1 MSDLDESD
9 DASLIDDEPSDDV
22 LPSGNRPT
30 LDSEVAQDGTASIYY
45 VEEKNEAR
53 FGATPKLIRHRKLL
67 ARFAHDGSRLELY
80 PLITWK
86 DQPPYFEPKYESI
99 KSIELRGFG
108 FQSPESGDEAADI
121 FLCLPAGFVKG
132 YAFGL
137 GLKKEYKPIID
148 AVEDLPGID
157 TLVIEKGQATLV
169 RDGSR
174 LILPF
179 DVFDATRRALDRI
192 ATKYRSEA
200 LQDKRDLA
208 HNTLLHKLA
217 PEEFPELPPRYRR
230 DTVFRVVAASAATD
244 LSDKDKAA
252 AIELVAANIGAL
264 AKAHPERLMQL
275 RDELELV
282 SLKELIDKFRS
293 MLGQKLTEGKWQ
305 KFLSDNPFVLSL
317 VFGYPVIKLG
327 EQVAVGGIRLIGGGM
342 KFADFV
348 ARHAQTGNMAIVE
361 IKTPTTD
368 ILGPREYR
376 GGIYPNSSEVSGAI
390 NQLLDQRYQLQ
401 RSLSVLK
408 DAPGLRDLQAYA
420 IDCVLVVGTLPDSTD
435 EARMKSFELARR
447 ALSGI
452 LIVTFD
458 ELLAKLETVY
468 AFFTDGSARPTAAAN
483 LSSPEI
489 VVSDSLDTV
498 DGTESVLN

>member
-1 MSDLDESD
+1 MNDIDA
-9 DASLIDDEPSDDV
+9 ASLIDGEPSR
-22 LPSGNRPT
+22 LPPSNNRPT
-30 LDSEVAQDGTASIYY
+30 LESEVARNGTTSIYF

-53 FGATPKLIRHRKLL
+53 YGATSKLLQYRKLL
-67 ARFAHDGSRLELY
+67 ARFAHDGSQLELF
-80 PLITWK
+80 PLMTWK
-86 DQPPYFEPKYESI
+86 NQPPYFEPKYESI

-108 FQSPESGDEAADI
+108 FQPPESGDEAADI
-121 FLCLPAGFVKG
+121 FLGLPAGFVKD

-137 GLKKEYKPIID
+137 GLKKEYKPLID
-148 AVEDLPGID
+148 TVEKLPGVD
-157 TLVIEKGQATLV
+157 TLVIDKDSDELV

-174 LILPF
+174 FILPF

-217 PEEFPELPPRYRR
+217 PQEFPELPPRYRR
-230 DTVFRVVAASAATD
+230 DTVFQVVAASASAETG
-244 LSDKDKAA
+244 LSEKDKEA
-252 AIELVAANIGAL
+252 AIELVAANKGAL
-264 AKAHPERLMQL
+264 AKEHPERLMQL

-282 SLKELIDKFRS
+282 SLKELIDKFSS

-305 KFLSDNPFVLSL
+305 KFFSDNPFVLSL

-327 EQVAVGGIRLIGGGM
+327 DQVAVGGIRLIGGGM

-348 ARHAQTGNMAIVE
+348 ARHAQTGNIAIVE
-361 IKTPTTD
+361 IKTPATEL
-368 ILGPREYR
+368 LGPREYR
-376 GGIYPNSSEVSGAI
+376 GGIYPNSAEVSGAM

-401 RSLSVLK
+401 RNLSILK

-420 IDCVLVVGTLPDSTD
+420 IDCVLIVGTLPKPTD

-452 LIVTFD
+452 LLVTFD
-458 ELLAKLETVY
+458 ELFAKLETVY
-468 AFFTDGSARPTAAAN
+468 AFLNDGSASPNIEAN
-483 LSSPEI
+483 LSSSA
-489 VVSDSLDTV
+489 VDVSEPPNTG
-498 DGTESVLN
+498 DGS